1 MNTRTIISV
10 VAVAVLVGGVSFY
23 AGMQYGKGVSRFEGG
38 NFALQRGQLGGGM
51 GGGVMRGNRTG
62 GGPMAGEIIAKDD
75 KSLTIKS
82 LDGSSRIVFYSEET
96 IATKSVSSS
105 VNALS
110 IGEQITIL
118 GTSNSD
124 GSLTAQ
130 SIQVRPVGVRS
141 FPGAS
146 STRQ

>member
-1 MNTRTIISV
+1 MNAKTIIGV

-23 AGMQYGKGVSRFEGG
+23 SGMQYDKGVSRFEGG
-38 NFALQRGQLGGGM
+38 NFASQRGQFGGGM
-51 GGGVMRGNRTG
+51 GGGMMRGNRTG

-96 IATKSVSSS
+96 ITTKSVSSS
-105 VNALS
+105 VSALS

-118 GTSNSD
+118 GTSNND
-124 GSLTAQ
+124 GSLIAQ
-130 SIQVRPVGVRS
+130 SIQVRPAGIHGFSGV
-141 FPGAS
+141 S